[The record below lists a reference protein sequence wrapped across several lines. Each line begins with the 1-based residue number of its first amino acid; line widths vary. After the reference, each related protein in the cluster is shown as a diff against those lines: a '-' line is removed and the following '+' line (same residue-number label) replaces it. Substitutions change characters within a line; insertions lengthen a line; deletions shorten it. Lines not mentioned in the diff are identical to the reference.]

1 VPHAQSV
8 RLHQLLDKA
17 GVRNQL
23 LTIPGAGHGGFTD
36 EQELKGYEAIKA
48 FLISA
53 GIAPEVSQLSVAIA
67 ETQGSSTSV
76 RAIPTTGIAKT
87 AADGRSE

>member
-1 VPHAQSV
+1 MSPVNYVRSGLPPIITIHGDNDKLVPHAQSV

-36 EQELKGYEAIKA
+36 EQALQSNEAVKA
-48 FLISA
+48 FLISV
-53 GIAPEVSQLSVAIA
+53 GVAPV
-67 ETQGSSTSV
+67 
-76 RAIPTTGIAKT
+76 K
-87 AADGRSE
+87 